1 MQCRVHVGQL
11 GRLYEEF
18 KAANTDVLV
27 ILGDTPERARKYAES
42 LTAPFPV
49 LADVERT
56 VYHQFGLDKAWLIV
70 QRTASLIVDRSG
82 VIRYLKP
89 ATNPMIWLQESR
101 ELLRAA
107 QRLAETQL
115 TNG

>member
-42 LTAPFPV
+42 LSTPFPV
-49 LADVERT
+49 LAVVERT
-56 VYHQFGLDKAWLIV
+56 VYHQFGLDKAWLIM
-70 QRTASLIVDRSG
+70 QRTASIIVDRAG
-82 VIRYLKP
+82 IIRYFKP

-107 QRLAETQL
+107 QQLAETQM
-115 TNG
+115 TKG